1 VSNAAAIRSSPASSP
16 RDHAA
21 QIYREL
27 KGLIAS
33 ARLAPG
39 ARLVEKELATRFKVS
54 RTPIRAA
61 LDRLEQEGFVITSP
75 GLRHS
80 LSQVAPLTRDD
91 GLEVLGILAALE
103 GEAARR
109 AAALPLAERRR
120 LARAMRQLNDRL
132 ARLGRLRVPPA
143 PALHGLDEALHR
155 LFISAGA
162 GPRLAGLIES
172 IRPQATRYAKVYTTL
187 LVQRIRN
194 SVREHA
200 RLARAIE
207 QGDADL
213 AERTAQANHRN
224 AGLGL
229 AEAIADLG
237 ERGRW

>member
-1 VSNAAAIRSSPASSP
+1 LSTPSPQSP

-21 QIYREL
+21 DIYREL
-27 KGLIAS
+27 KELIAS

-39 ARLVEKELATRFKVS
+39 ARLVEKDLAARFKVS

-75 GLRHS
+75 GLKHS
-80 LSQVAPLTRDD
+80 LSQVAPLTLDD

-109 AAALPLAERRR
+109 AASLPPAERRR
-120 LARAMRQLNDRL
+120 LGRAMRRLNDRL
-132 ARLGRLRVPPA
+132 GRLGRTRIPPA
-143 PALHGLDEALHR
+143 HALQVLDEDLHR

-162 GPRLAGLIES
+162 GPRLALLIES
-172 IRPQATRYAKVYTTL
+172 IRPQATRYSKVYTTL
-187 LVQRIRN
+187 LVQRIKD

-200 RLARAIE
+200 RLIRAIE
-207 QGDADL
+207 QGDGDL
-213 AERTAQANHRN
+213 AEHTAQANHRK
-224 AGLGL
+224 AGLRL
-229 AEAIADLG
+229 AEVIADLG